1 MKFDTIIIGGGLA
14 GLTCGIALQR
24 QGVKCA
30 IVSAGHSALHFSSG
44 SFDLLNTLPDGTPVE
59 SPLKA
64 MESLPAT
71 HPYAKIGSGR
81 IKALADE
88 AKSLLCS
95 CGVAV
100 KGDAETP
107 HLRFTPMGTTKP
119 TWLSFE
125 EIATLDKP
133 GVSLGEKLLIVNF
146 AGFLDF
152 NTAFI
157 AKELEA
163 AGSKCSVTSVS
174 IPEIN
179 RLRIN
184 PTEMRSANIA
194 KGFQSQRQ
202 LDKLVELVNSKASEG
217 ETVVLPATFGLSD
230 TLPVEYLRS
239 HCRNNLMF
247 VSPVPP
253 SISGIRVQ
261 RRLQAHFVKL
271 GGRFYAG
278 DTVNGATLEGNRVT
292 GIATVNHS
300 DILFHADNYVVATG
314 SFFSNGIVARSN
326 EVVEPIFGADVNYDT
341 NRDRWFDRCVMNRQP
356 YMDFGVATDADFR
369 MLKGGR
375 PFDNMYAIGSVLDG
389 HNPLEEGSGSGVAI
403 ITAMHVANS
412 ILTNTAKR

>member
-179 RLRIN
+179 R
-184 PTEMRSANIA
+184 
-194 KGFQSQRQ
+194 
-202 LDKLVELVNSKASEG
+202 
-217 ETVVLPATFGLSD
+217 
-230 TLPVEYLRS
+230 
-239 HCRNNLMF
+239 
-247 VSPVPP
+247 
-253 SISGIRVQ
+253 
-261 RRLQAHFVKL
+261 
-271 GGRFYAG
+271 
-278 DTVNGATLEGNRVT
+278 
-292 GIATVNHS
+292 
-300 DILFHADNYVVATG
+300 
-314 SFFSNGIVARSN
+314 
-326 EVVEPIFGADVNYDT
+326 
-341 NRDRWFDRCVMNRQP
+341 
-356 YMDFGVATDADFR
+356 
-369 MLKGGR
+369 
-375 PFDNMYAIGSVLDG
+375 
-389 HNPLEEGSGSGVAI
+389 
-403 ITAMHVANS
+403 
-412 ILTNTAKR
+412 

>member
-184 PTEMRSANIA
+184 PTEMRATNIA
-194 KGFQSQRQ
+194 KT
-202 LDKLVELVNSKASEG
+202 LDNPQVLTSLITILNSRAAG
-217 ETVVLPATFGLSD
+217 HDAIVLPHVFGFASD
-230 TLPVEYLRS
+230 AALHRLRS
-239 HCRNNLMF
+239 EVKATIHHIPTM
-247 VSPVPP
+247 PP
-253 SISGIRVQ
+253 SVPGIRAQ
-261 RRLQAHFVKL
+261 RTLRHAFEQL
-271 GGRFYAG
+271 GGVYMLG
-278 DTVNGATLEGNRVT
+278 DTVVRAEIENHSVKRIFTE
-292 GIATVNHS
+292 NHS
-300 DILFHADNYVVATG
+300 DIALTASHYVLASGHFFSKGLVATPQG
-314 SFFSNGIVARSN
+314 VYEPVFGCDVIFDKDRNNWYN
-326 EVVEPIFGADVNYDT
+326 ESMLNCQEYIS
-341 NRDRWFDRCVMNRQP
+341 
-356 YMDFGVATDADFR
+356 FGVETTST
-369 MLKGGR
+369 LLTLEGGT
-375 PFDNMYAIGSVLDG
+375 PITNLYAIGSVLG
-389 HNPLEEGSGSGVAI
+389 GCNAVSEGCGAGVALL
-403 ITAMHVANS
+403 TALAVAHT
-412 ILTNTAKR
+412 IKG